1 MEAASGQNRVDG
13 EGICGFHGQ
22 LLQADPTIAMAR
34 KGAAKGRRSI
44 RINLNMGGAYH
55 IELSASIGFGSL
67 RLERDF
73 RVRDESKCLR
83 AIHDYPSVFA

>member
-1 MEAASGQNRVDG
+1 MRALADQALG
-13 EGICGFHGQ
+13 CGS
-22 LLQADPTIAMAR
+22 
-34 KGAAKGRRSI
+34 SI